1 MSLETRR
8 YESDLEVRA
17 EGDGRTI
24 CGICVPY
31 DTEARIHPGLVEVF
45 RMGAFEAVTRAA
57 HRVKLLT
64 RPRSTS
70 SPARQSDNTS
80 RRQKRTYTASFVSLK
95 RTSAIKLL
103 N

>member
-45 RMGAFEAVTRAA
+45 EWE
-57 HRVKLLT
+57 HSK
-64 RPRSTS
+64 P
-70 SPARQSDNTS
+70 
-80 RRQKRTYTASFVSLK
+80 
-95 RTSAIKLL
+95 
-103 N
+103 